1 MWSVVLDGADRGK
14 TAQHFAGRYGRIRSV
29 ALAPDGSLWVTT
41 SNRDGRTDPRAGD
54 DRILRVTL

>member
-1 MWSVVLDGADRGK
+1 MLDGADAGK
-14 TAQHFAGRYGRIRSV
+14 TQQHFAGEYGRIRSV